1 MVEVINSNFKTG
13 KEKETNQ
20 RKCNA
25 QKLKTPEHIL
35 WFYDFSLK
43 YHKIHVHLP
52 PSPLGCPVLPD
63 IHQISN
69 VSHSNL
75 KKDLVSSI
83 FQVFL

>member
-25 QKLKTPEHIL
+25 QKLKTPEHTF

-43 YHKIHVHLP
+43 YHKIHVHHP
-52 PSPLGCPVLPD
+52 PSP
-63 IHQISN
+63 
-69 VSHSNL
+69 
-75 KKDLVSSI
+75 
-83 FQVFL
+83 